1 MKANTLLFSALA
13 LSLLLSAG
21 CRSTKTDDPGFDDT
35 IGGGD
40 LIGSYDDLNGVGDA
54 PLSGDRFD
62 QLPPVAAPAN
72 IAPPYFDFGQS
83 VIPPMESGKLDA
95 VAQFLSA
102 NPTVVLVVEG
112 HCDERGTNE
121 FNISLGEFRAQAVR
135 NALAERRID
144 AARIQTISYG
154 EERPA
159 NPGHNEFAWSAN
171 RRAEF
176 AFYQGK

>member
-1 MKANTLLFSALA
+1 MKANTLFLSSLTLA
-13 LSLLLSAG
+13 ILLAAG
-21 CRSTKTDDPGFDDT
+21 CRSTKNNNPGFDDT

-40 LIGSYDDLNGVGDA
+40 FIAEYDDLNSVGDA
-54 PLSGDRFD
+54 PLSTLRFD
-62 QLPPVAAPAN
+62 QFPPVTAPAN
-72 IAPPYFDFGQS
+72 IAPLYFDYGQS
-83 VIPPMESGKLDA
+83 VIPSMEFGKLDA
-95 VAQFLSA
+95 VVQFLSA
-102 NPTVVLVVEG
+102 NPTVVLMVEG

-135 NALAERRID
+135 NALAERGID